1 MSTSSIDFDK
11 PIEVIDDG
19 KWYDAKVLDTSFNG
33 GDGTVRVVA
42 KYNDGK
48 EDRLAVVHLDGLR
61 AYGPSAKGH
70 TVIVRNKV
78 RRGYINVYPDY
89 AVIYMTKPYADLTR
103 DERRW
108 KHTIE
113 VDLDTGDSRIV
124 DAAK

>member
-1 MSTSSIDFDK
+1 MSTLYIDFDK
-11 PIEVIDDG
+11 PIEVIEDG

-42 KYNDGK
+42 KYNDGQ

-89 AVIYMTKPYADLTR
+89 ATLDVTNASAGSCR

-108 KHTIE
+108 LRTIE
-113 VDLDTGDSRIV
+113 VDLDTGDSHIV